1 MRKEIKGYLLVILS
15 DLEAKKN
22 NKGLDDTKYQHIHT
36 SVEEQFHHSLFEV
49 KMSRGVIFTKKF
61 IVKLYIFLKPLFLW
75 KTVVFGGRVFLH
87 KWANG
92 LP

>member
-61 IVKLYIFLKPLFLW
+61 FVKTLYFSE
-75 KTVVFGGRVFLH
+75 TVVFMENCCF
-87 KWANG
+87 WWQG
-92 LP
+92 L